1 MKSNNYVLLIAA
13 CVFGLSLAIGFFTAL
28 YVKNSVGDNLFALS
42 FHNENTDFSNKDI
55 EYLTRENYYFTFA
68 ARLEAKGATEIMAS
82 QVEVIGTNANFASIS
97 KLNITSGSF
106 FNDIHENK
114 SGYVAVLSSA
124 AAWHF
129 FGNTN
134 CVGNNISIND
144 KPYQVI
150 GVIESSSL
158 HEDNKQIYVPYDSLK
173 KYQAESDIYEIL
185 IASDG
190 IYHIDPLIKNL
201 GYSPEDIQIFDWE
214 QYKGIMMQRVRIIV
228 FLGGIYVIAFFFQR
242 ASKNIKALAREV
254 KGFFE
259 ENYVSD
265 MGLLAGNKHILFELC
280 SLTGNILLIFLIIN
294 IIKFKTYLPYYF
306 FSLNSL
312 NYSVLTDL
320 LNFYLQ
326 PYTSISFFRHMNGLN
341 MISNLMFFVSVL
353 SGTAVILS
361 LSRLRTKE

>member
-1 MKSNNYVLLIAA
+1 MKSNKRVLFIASSIF
-13 CVFGLSLAIGFFTAL
+13 CLSLAIGFFTAL
-28 YVKNSVGDNLFALS
+28 YVKNSLGVNLFALS
-42 FHNENTDFSNKDI
+42 FNNERAAFNDKDI
-55 EYLTRENYYFTFA
+55 EYLTRGNYYFTFT
-68 ARLEAKGATEIMAS
+68 ARLEAEAATEITAS
-82 QVEVIGTNANFASIS
+82 KVEVVGTNVSFASIN
-97 KLNITSGSF
+97 KLNVVSGSF
-106 FNDIHENK
+106 FNDIHGNK
-114 SGYVAVLSSA
+114 LGNTAVLNSA
-124 AAWHF
+124 AALHF
-129 FGNTN
+129 FGDTN
-134 CVGNNISIND
+134 CAGNNIRIDN
-144 KPYQVI
+144 KQYQVI

-312 NYSVLTDL
+312 NYSVLTNL

-326 PYTSISFFRHMNGLN
+326 PYASVSFFRYMNGLN